1 MVCKSLLSLI
11 AVEVYKY
18 YNCFSTAHDA
28 SDVALVLPIKGD
40 TPFVFLIHCQH

>member
-18 YNCFSTAHDA
+18 FSTAHDA